1 MIKQLQRR
9 FIRIAV
15 VTLTVAMVLV
25 VGIVNVANWISV
37 RGELFNT
44 LNLIADSGMPEQSAD
59 EPAVPPERE
68 NGKETQEAESETAQ
82 AQENDTASADT
93 RDREGWKRPEEWPFP
108 FRNRH
113 FRNMVAESN
122 WFSGIVTE
130 SGEVKYLMLE
140 RIENLDED
148 TAKALVLQAAGVGRA
163 EGFLQ
168 DYLYDV
174 RTLRDGKRRVVLL
187 NCETRLTAVRTLV
200 TFSAAACAV
209 GILLAWL
216 LVTLA
221 SRKAVEP
228 TIRNMEQQK
237 QFITNASHEL
247 KTPLTVISTNME
259 LMEMEDADN
268 PWVKSTQKQT
278 AAMRRLV
285 DELVYLS
292 RMEEENPPLTVE
304 QIDAGKLLEE
314 TAEPFVSM
322 AEFSGR
328 EMTVEAEEGLQIT
341 GDRASL
347 QRLMSTLCDNAVKY
361 ASAGPIRA
369 AIHAEGKNHVVLTVS
384 NPVAESLTR
393 QQCEQLFNR
402 FYRVDESRS
411 KEKKG
416 GFGIGLAI
424 AAAIAEKH
432 GGRISAAMEDENTIV
447 FTCVLPKECKF

>member
-37 RGELFNT
+37 RGELYNT
-44 LNLIADSGMPEQSAD
+44 LSLITLTSPGSQLPEEAPDGQ
-59 EPAVPPERE
+59 ERTERE
-68 NGKETQEAESETAQ
+68 NRNERREAFQQKE
-82 AQENDTASADT
+82 DG
-93 RDREGWKRPEEWPFP
+93 DRIPWRTP
-108 FRNRH
+108 H
-113 FRNMVAESN
+113 FRNMVSEAN
-122 WFSGIVTE
+122 WFRGLVEEDGT
-130 SGEVKYLMLE
+130 VKYVMMDQM
-140 RIENLDED
+140 ENLEEESAKELILKAVED
-148 TAKALVLQAAGVGRA
+148 GRT

-168 DYLYDV
+168 DYLFRV
-174 RTLRDGKRRVVLL
+174 QPLQNGKTEVTLLS
-187 NCETRLTAVRTLV
+187 CETRLTTMRTLILISV
-200 TFSAAACAV
+200 GACAG

-259 LMEMEDADN
+259 LLEMESEDN
-268 PWVKSTQKQT
+268 PWIKSTQKQT

-292 RMEEENPPLTVE
+292 RMEEENPPLTIE
-304 QIDAGKLLEE
+304 KLDPGKLLEE

-322 AEFSGR
+322 AEYSGR
-328 EMTVEAEEGLQIT
+328 EMIVEAETGLEIT

-361 ASAGPIRA
+361 ASDGPIRA
-369 AIHAEGKNHVVLTVS
+369 EIRAEGKNQVLLRVS
-384 NPVAESLTR
+384 NPVEEPLTR

-402 FYRVDESRS
+402 FYRVDESRN

-432 GGRISAAMEDENTIV
+432 GGRITAAMEGELLV
-447 FTCVLPKECKF
+447 FSCVLPREAKI

>member
-37 RGELFNT
+37 RGELYNT
-44 LNLIADSGMPEQSAD
+44 LSLITLTSPGSQLPEEAPDGQ
-59 EPAVPPERE
+59 ERTERE
-68 NGKETQEAESETAQ
+68 NRNKRREAFQQKE
-82 AQENDTASADT
+82 DG
-93 RDREGWKRPEEWPFP
+93 DRIPWRTP
-108 FRNRH
+108 H
-113 FRNMVAESN
+113 FRNMVSEAN
-122 WFSGIVTE
+122 WFRGLVEEDGT
-130 SGEVKYLMLE
+130 VKYVMMDQM
-140 RIENLDED
+140 ENLEEES
-148 TAKALVLQAAGVGRA
+148 AKELILKVVGDGRT

-168 DYLYDV
+168 DYLFRV
-174 RTLRDGKRRVVLL
+174 QPLQNGKMEVTLLS
-187 NCETRLTAVRTLV
+187 CETRLTTMRTLILISV
-200 TFSAAACAV
+200 GACAG

-259 LMEMEDADN
+259 LLEMESEDN
-268 PWVKSTQKQT
+268 PWIKSTQKQT

-292 RMEEENPPLTVE
+292 RMEEENPPLTLE
-304 QIDAGKLLEE
+304 KLDPGKLLEE

-322 AEFSGR
+322 AEYSGR
-328 EMTVEAEEGLQIT
+328 EMIVEAETGLEIT

-361 ASAGPIRA
+361 ASDGPIRA
-369 AIHAEGKNHVVLTVS
+369 EIRAEGKNQVLLRVS
-384 NPVAESLTR
+384 NPVEEPLTR

-402 FYRVDESRS
+402 FYRVDESRN

-432 GGRISAAMEDENTIV
+432 GGRITAAMEGELLV
-447 FTCVLPKECKF
+447 FSCVLPREAKI

>member
-15 VTLTVAMVLV
+15 VSLTVAMVLV
-25 VGIVNVANWISV
+25 VGIVNIANWISV
-37 RGELFNT
+37 RGELYNT
-44 LNLIADSGMPEQSAD
+44 LSLLTDPELPEPSGDPSGI
-59 EPAVPPERE
+59 P
-68 NGKETQEAESETAQ
+68 SETGKTETPAREEKHGQ
-82 AQENDTASADT
+82 AAETEKPDRSENPDLEQ
-93 RDREGWKRPEEWPFP
+93 RKRPENGPFP
-108 FRNRH
+108 DRNRH

-122 WFSGIVTE
+122 WFTGIVTDT
-130 SGEVKYLMLE
+130 GEAKYIMMDQM
-140 RIENLDED
+140 ENLDE
-148 TAKALVLQAAGVGRA
+148 ASGKELLQKAVNDGRT

-168 DYLYDV
+168 DYLF
-174 RTLRDGKRRVVLL
+174 RIRSLKDGKTEVVMLD
-187 NCETRLTAVRTLV
+187 CETRLTAVRTLV
-200 TFSAAACAV
+200 IFSAIACAG

-259 LMEMEDADN
+259 LMEMEEEGN

-278 AAMRRLV
+278 AVMRRLV

-292 RMEEENPPLTVE
+292 RMEEENPPLTIE
-304 QIDAGKLLEE
+304 KLDAGKLLEE

-322 AEFSGR
+322 AEYSGR

-369 AIHAEGKNHVVLTVS
+369 EIRSEGKNHVLLRVS
-384 NPVAESLTR
+384 NPVEESLTR

-402 FYRVDESRS
+402 FYRVDESRNKDRKS
-411 KEKKG
+411 

-432 GGRISAAMEDENTIV
+432 GGRISAAMEGSHIV
-447 FTCVLPKECKF
+447 FTCILPKEARF

>member
-25 VGIVNVANWISV
+25 VGIVNIANWISV

-44 LNLIADSGMPEQSAD
+44 LKLIADPGVPEQPSGNPSAPPAED
-59 EPAVPPERE
+59 GEPEKRDSEEKTGEARETEKPGRNGDGDGGERRWPV
-68 NGKETQEAESETAQ
+68 NG
-82 AQENDTASADT
+82 
-93 RDREGWKRPEEWPFP
+93 PFP
-108 FRNRH
+108 DRNRH

-130 SGEVKYLMLE
+130 SGEAKYIMMDQ
-140 RIENLDED
+140 IENLDEG
-148 TAKALVLQAAGVGRA
+148 TAEALLIQAVGEGRA

-168 DYLYDV
+168 DYLFDV
-174 RTLRDGKRRVVLL
+174 RTLRDGNRKVVMLD
-187 NCETRLTAVRTLV
+187 CETRLTAVRTLV
-200 TFSAAACAV
+200 IFSAISCAV
-209 GILLAWL
+209 GIFLAWL

-259 LMEMEDADN
+259 LMAMEEEDN

-278 AAMRRLV
+278 AVMRRLV

-292 RMEEENPPLTVE
+292 RMEEENPPLTLGKL
-304 QIDAGKLLEE
+304 DPGKLLEE

-322 AEFSGR
+322 AEYSGR
-328 EMTVEAEEGLQIT
+328 EMTVKAEEGLQIT

-347 QRLMSTLCDNAVKY
+347 QRLISTLCDNAVKY
-361 ASAGPIRA
+361 ASSGPIRA
-369 AIHAEGKNHVVLTVS
+369 EIRAEGKNHVMLRVS
-384 NPVAESLTR
+384 NPVEEPLSR

-402 FYRVDESRS
+402 FYRVDESRN
-411 KEKKG
+411 KDRKN

-432 GGRISAAMEDENTIV
+432 GGRITAAMEENILV
-447 FTCVLPKECKF
+447 FTCILPKEAKF